1 MHKAPLTAA
10 LLALAAGA
18 HAADELTKSGINNP
32 FEGYVHGKNH
42 CYAFT
47 APQGWTMDNTA
58 LAAEGVPM
66 IFLPAG
72 TTWKDAPM
80 VMYTRSRANDAAAD
94 AQTII
99 KKQVDETIAMYR
111 ESQQTPTATKEAD
124 ITGKSGVHGELW
136 HYTGYASPDVEEMA
150 AYFPSQKTLNYFV
163 LQLGKNADRT
173 AGKAALLE
181 LAASYYER
189 DNCQPCAAEPQS
201 GCQNPAK

>member
-1 MHKAPLTAA
+1 
-10 LLALAAGA
+10 
-18 HAADELTKSGINNP
+18 
-32 FEGYVHGKNH
+32 
-42 CYAFT
+42 
-47 APQGWTMDNTA
+47 MDNTA
-58 LAAEGVPM
+58 LTDEGVPM

-80 VMYTRSRANDAAAD
+80 VMYTRSRANDTAAD

-99 KKQVDETIAMYR
+99 KKQVDDTIALYK
-111 ESQQTPTATKEAD
+111 EAAKQPSAAKEAD
-124 ITGKSGVHGELW
+124 ATDKDGAPGELW
-136 HYTGYASPDVEEMA
+136 HYTGYPTPGIEAMIV
-150 AYFPSQKTLNYFV
+150 YLPSQKTLNYFV

>member
-1 MHKAPLTAA
+1 MHKTLLTAA

-18 HAADELTKSGINNP
+18 HAADELTNSGINNP

-47 APQGWTMDNTA
+47 APQGWIMDNTA
-58 LAAEGVPM
+58 LTDEGVPM

-72 TTWKDAPM
+72 TTWKYAPM
-80 VMYTRSRANDAAAD
+80 VMYTRSRANDTTAD

-124 ITGKSGVHGELW
+124 ITGKNGVHGELW